1 MNKRYLLW
9 LSVFVCIA
17 LTGLISIQVYWIKN
31 AIAIKEQHFDFAVNA
46 ALKGVVGRME
56 KKSTAD
62 KITRKFALRKQGV
75 SWLAPFNKDAKGVKG
90 GDFKKYD
97 THVYEELQLDSGN
110 ATLKK
115 TKQNSFT
122 SDSLLSDELTGDLS
136 SKIKSGFN
144 LGNKDTTAL
153 IHDWLSHK
161 SEVVNNVFDEYVSVN
176 IYNNYDDK
184 IDTVIL
190 DSILKAELKDKN
202 IRASFVYGVLKSK
215 GNYFAENTKESDK
228 VNLVQSKY
236 QVNLAPDNIF
246 IPAQYLSLYF
256 PNQTNYIISNLWFLF
271 VGSGFLVLTLVLAF
285 YYTIST
291 IFKQKKLSVI
301 KNDFISNMTHEFKT
315 PISTISLACEVL
327 NDTGFEKTKEQ
338 TQNYIRVIS
347 EENKRLSLLV
357 ENVLQTSI
365 LEKGEFKLK
374 IQPVDIH
381 QIIYQTINNTKLQL
395 EKREGEIVTELNAQ
409 DPELNADRVH
419 LTNIL
424 FNMIDNALK
433 YTTAKPHIKIS
444 TSDDE
449 NGINISIADNGIGI
463 SKENQQKI
471 FEPLFRVSTGNVHNV
486 KGFGLGLNY
495 VKAVIEKHG
504 GTISVE
510 SSLGKGSKFNVFIPK
525 NIKI

>member
-1 MNKRYLLW
+1 MNKKYLFW
-9 LSVFVCIA
+9 LSLFVCIA

-46 ALKGVVGRME
+46 ALKGVVARME

-75 SWLAPFNKDAKGVKG
+75 SWLAPFNKDAKNTKND
-90 GDFKKYD
+90 DFKKYD
-97 THVYEELQLDSGN
+97 THVYEELQLDSGD

-122 SDSLLSDELTGDLS
+122 SDSLLSDELTADLNH
-136 SKIKSGFN
+136 KIKTGLN
-144 LGNKDTTAL
+144 LNNKDTSTL
-153 IHDWLSHK
+153 IHDWMSRK
-161 SEVVNNVFDEYVSVN
+161 SEVVNNVFDEFVSVN

-184 IDTVIL
+184 IDTLIL
-190 DSILKAELKDKN
+190 DSILAAELKDKN
-202 IRASFVYGVLKSK
+202 IRASYTYGVLKTK
-215 GNYFAENTKESDK
+215 GNYFSKSTKEQDK
-228 VNLVQSKY
+228 VNILQSKY
-236 QVNLAPDNIF
+236 QVNLAPDNMF

-327 NDTGFEKTKEQ
+327 NDTAFEKTKEQ

-374 IQPVDIH
+374 IQPVDLH
-381 QIIYQTINNTKLQL
+381 QIIYQTINNTRLQL
-395 EKREGEIVTELNAQ
+395 EKREGEIVTELKATNA
-409 DPELNADRVH
+409 ELNADRVH

-433 YTTAKPHIKIS
+433 YTTAKPHIIIS
-444 TSDDE
+444 TSDSDM
-449 NGINISIADNGIGI
+449 GVYVSIADNGIGI

-510 SSLGKGSKFNVFIPK
+510 SALGKGSKFNVFIPK

>member
-9 LSVFVCIA
+9 LSIFVCLA

-31 AIAIKEQHFDFAVNA
+31 AIAIKEQHFDFAVTE
-46 ALKGVVGRME
+46 ALKGVVARME

-90 GDFKKYD
+90 NEFKKYD
-97 THVYEELQLDSGN
+97 THVFEELQLDSGD

-115 TKQNSFT
+115 TKQSSFT
-122 SDSLLSDELTGDLS
+122 SDSLLSDELTADLNG
-136 SKIKSGFN
+136 KIKSGFVVN
-144 LGNKDTTAL
+144 NKDTTEL
-153 IHDWLSHK
+153 IHDWMSRK
-161 SEVVNNVFDEYVSVN
+161 SEVVNNVFDEFVSVN

-184 IDTVIL
+184 IDTLIL
-190 DSILKAELKDKN
+190 DSILAAELKNKN
-202 IRASFVYGVLKSK
+202 ISASYCYGVLKKK
-215 GNYFAENTKESDK
+215 GNYFSAKTSNKNKENI
-228 VNLVQSKY
+228 LQSKF
-236 QVNLAPDNIF
+236 QVNLAPDNMF
-246 IPAQYLSLYF
+246 IPAQYLSIYF

-271 VGSGFLVLTLVLAF
+271 VGSGLLVITLVLAF

-327 NDTGFEKTKEQ
+327 NDTGFEKSKEQ

-374 IQPVDIH
+374 IQPMDLH
-381 QIIYQTINNTKLQL
+381 QVIFQTINNTKLQL
-395 EKREGEIVTELNAQ
+395 EKRAGEIVTSLEAQ
-409 DPELNADRVH
+409 HPDINADRVH
-419 LTNIL
+419 MTNII

-433 YTTAKPHIKIS
+433 YTTERPHIKIS

-449 NGINISIADNGIGI
+449 KGIYISIEDNGIGI

-510 SSLGKGSKFNVFIPK
+510 SSLGKGSKFNVFIPN
-525 NIKI
+525 NIQI

>member
-9 LSVFVCIA
+9 LSIFVIIA

-31 AIAIKEQHFDFAVNA
+31 ALVIKEQHFDFAVTE
-46 ALKGVVGRME
+46 ALKGVVARME

-75 SWLAPFNKDAKGVKG
+75 SWLAPYDKSAKSKDGNL
-90 GDFKKYD
+90 KKYD
-97 THVYEELQLDSGN
+97 THVYEELQLDSGD

-115 TKQNSFT
+115 TKQNSFL
-122 SDSLLSDELTGDLS
+122 SDSLLSDELSADLS
-136 SKIKSGFN
+136 DKIKSGFN
-144 LGNKDTTAL
+144 FGKKDSAEVL
-153 IHDWLSHK
+153 HDWMSHK

-184 IDTVIL
+184 IDTLIL
-190 DSILKAELKDKN
+190 DSILADELKHKN
-202 IRASFVYGVLKSK
+202 ISARYAYGVLKNK
-215 GNYFAENTKESDK
+215 GNYFPNGTSEKYKDA
-228 VNLVQSKY
+228 LLQSKY
-236 QVNLAPDNIF
+236 QVNLAPDNMF
-246 IPAQYLSLYF
+246 IPAQYLSVYF

-271 VGSGFLVLTLVLAF
+271 VGSGLLVLTLVLAF

-327 NDTGFEKTKEQ
+327 NDTSFEKSKDQ

-374 IQPVDIH
+374 IQEVDIH
-381 QIIYQTINNTKLQL
+381 QLVFQTINNTKLQL
-395 EKREGEIVTELNAQ
+395 EKRGGEIVTELHATNTL
-409 DPELNADRVH
+409 LNGDRVH

-424 FNMIDNALK
+424 FNMVDNALK
-433 YTTAKPHIKIS
+433 YTTEQPHIVIS
-444 TSDDE
+444 TQDAE
-449 NGINISIADNGIGI
+449 HGVLLAIADNGIGI

-504 GTISVE
+504 GTIRVE
-510 SSLGKGSKFNVFIPK
+510 SALGKGSKFTVFIPN
-525 NIKI
+525 NIQIQ

>member
-1 MNKRYLLW
+1 MNKQYLFW

-31 AIAIKEQHFDFAVNA
+31 AIAIKEQHFDFAVNE
-46 ALKGVVGRME
+46 ALKGVVARME

-75 SWLAPFNKDAKGVKG
+75 SWLAPFNKDGKLSKS

-97 THVYEELQLDSGN
+97 THVYEELQLDSGQ

-115 TKQNSFT
+115 TRQNSFT
-122 SDSLLSDELTGDLS
+122 SDSLLSDEMTADLNG
-136 SKIKSGFN
+136 KIKSGLN
-144 LGNKDTTAL
+144 IDKKDTTEL
-153 IHDWLSHK
+153 LHDWMSHK
-161 SEVVNNVFDEYVSVN
+161 SEVVNNVFDEFVSVN

-190 DSILKAELKDKN
+190 DSILASELKEKN
-202 IRASFVYGVLKSK
+202 IRASYVYGVLKNK
-215 GNYFAENTKESDK
+215 GNYFSKSTKPQEK
-228 VNLVQSKY
+228 NNILQSKF
-236 QVNLAPDNIF
+236 QVNLAPDNMF
-246 IPAQYLSLYF
+246 IPAQYLSIYF
-256 PNQTNYIISNLWFLF
+256 PNQKNYIINNLWFLF
-271 VGSGFLVLTLVLAF
+271 VGSGLLVLTLVFAF

-327 NDTGFEKTKEQ
+327 NDLSFEKTKEQ

-374 IQPVDIH
+374 LQEVDMH
-381 QIIYQTINNTKLQL
+381 QIIFQTINNTKLQL
-395 EKREGEIVTELNAQ
+395 EKREGEIVTELHALNS
-409 DPELNADRVH
+409 ELTADKVH

-433 YTTAKPHIKIS
+433 YTTAKPHIVIS
-444 TSDDE
+444 TNDDE
-449 NGINISIADNGIGI
+449 KGFYISIKDNGIGI

-504 GTISVE
+504 GTINVE
-510 SSLGKGSKFNVFIPK
+510 SALSKGSTFTIYIPK
-525 NIKI
+525 IIQI

>member
-9 LSVFVCIA
+9 LSIFVCIA

-31 AIAIKEQHFDFAVNA
+31 ALVIKEQHFDFAVNE
-46 ALKGVVGRME
+46 ALKGVVARME

-75 SWLAPFNKDAKGVKG
+75 SWLAPFNKDGKAGKA

-97 THVYEELQLDSGN
+97 THVYEELQLDSGD

-122 SDSLLSDELTGDLS
+122 SDSLLSDQLTSDLNG
-136 SKIKSGFN
+136 KIKSGLN
-144 LGNKDTTAL
+144 IDKKDTTEL
-153 IHDWLSHK
+153 LHDWMSHK
-161 SEVVNNVFDEYVSVN
+161 SEVVNNVFDEFVSVN

-184 IDTVIL
+184 IDTLIL
-190 DSILKAELKDKN
+190 DSILAAELKEKN
-202 IRASFVYGVLKSK
+202 ISASYTYGVLKNK
-215 GNYFAENTKESDK
+215 GNYYPADTREHDK
-228 VNLVQSKY
+228 PNILQSKF
-236 QVNLAPDNIF
+236 QVNLAPDNMF
-246 IPAQYLSLYF
+246 IPAQYLSIYF
-256 PNQTNYIISNLWFLF
+256 PNQKNYIISNLWFLF
-271 VGSGFLVLTLVLAF
+271 VGSGLLVLTLIFAY

-327 NDTGFEKTKEQ
+327 NDTGFEKSKEQ

-374 IQPVDIH
+374 IQEVDIH
-381 QIIYQTINNTKLQL
+381 QIIHQTINNTKLQL
-395 EKREGEIVTELNAQ
+395 EKREGEIVTELMAVS
-409 DPELNADRVH
+409 PELNADKVH

-433 YTTAKPHIKIS
+433 YTTAKPHIIIS
-444 TSDDE
+444 TQDDDR
-449 NGINISIADNGIGI
+449 GIYISITDNGIGI

-510 SSLGKGSKFNVFIPK
+510 SALGKGSKFNVFIPK
-525 NIKI
+525 NIQI